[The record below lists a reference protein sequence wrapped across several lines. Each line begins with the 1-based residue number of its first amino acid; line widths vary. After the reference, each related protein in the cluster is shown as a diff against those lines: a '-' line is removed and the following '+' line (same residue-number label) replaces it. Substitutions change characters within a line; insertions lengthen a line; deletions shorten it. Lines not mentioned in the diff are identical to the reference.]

1 MWYNTI
7 RICIETGAEMRI
19 LAIDLG
25 LARTGLAICDELE
38 LLASPVGTVA
48 EPDADQLL
56 EEIAAVVVREGVREL
71 VVGHPRNMDGTRGES
86 ARRAEGFAKALRERT
101 GLPVTLWDE
110 RLTTVSA
117 IGFLNETNVRGKKR
131 KAIVDTVSAT
141 IILQEYLDS
150 RR

>member
-1 MWYNTI
+1 
-7 RICIETGAEMRI
+7 MRI
-19 LAIDLG
+19 LAVDLG
-25 LARTGLAICDELE
+25 LSRTGLAICDELE
-38 LLASPVGTVA
+38 MLASPLGTVA
-48 EPDADQLL
+48 QPAMEKLL
-56 EEIAAVVVREGVREL
+56 DEVDAVVSREGVKAI
-71 VVGHPRNMDGTRGES
+71 VVGHPRNMDGSRGES
-86 ARRAEGFAKALRERT
+86 AQRAEAFAESLKERT
-101 GLPVTLWDE
+101 GLPVALWDE

>member
-1 MWYNTI
+1 M
-7 RICIETGAEMRI
+7 AV
-19 LAIDLG
+19 DLG
-25 LARTGLAICDELE
+25 LSRTGLAVCDELE
-38 LLASPVGTVA
+38 MLASPLGTVA
-48 EPDADQLL
+48 EPDMDKLL
-56 EEIAAVVVREGVREL
+56 DTVVETVQRERVRAL
-71 VVGHPRNMDGTRGES
+71 VVGHPKNMDGTRGES
-86 ARRAEGFAKALRERT
+86 AQRAEAFAEALRERT
-101 GLPVTLWDE
+101 ALPVALWDE

>member
-1 MWYNTI
+1 
-7 RICIETGAEMRI
+7 MRI
-19 LAIDLG
+19 LAVDLG
-25 LARTGLAICDELE
+25 LSRTGLAVCDELE
-38 LLASPVGTVA
+38 MLASPIGTVA
-48 EPDADQLL
+48 QPDTEKLL
-56 EEIAAVVVREGVREL
+56 DEVAATVAREGVRAI
-71 VVGHPRNMDGTRGES
+71 VVGHPRNMDGSRGES
-86 ARRAEGFAKALRERT
+86 AQRAEAFAESLKERT
-101 GLPVTLWDE
+101 GLPVALWDE